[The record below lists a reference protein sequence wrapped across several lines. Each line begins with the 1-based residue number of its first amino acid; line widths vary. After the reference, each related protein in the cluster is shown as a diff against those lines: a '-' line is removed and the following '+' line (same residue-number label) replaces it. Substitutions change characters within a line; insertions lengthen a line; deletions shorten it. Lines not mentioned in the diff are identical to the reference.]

1 MGLISAAVL
10 AAPQAV
16 RGYDGNFQGVVQA
29 RSCGPR
35 PRWGKPR
42 RCIWPSD
49 RSLRRWSCYNAR
61 MTITIRSSSQQALKD
76 RALLQ
81 RELDA
86 GHVVELAD
94 LNGAVLVRP
103 EDVIALADQI
113 AEEELLEEMVTYRK
127 NVTGVDNTIFISPRG
142 KTRHAAR
149 VKVAID
155 PPDAV
160 DPRGNVAVIAVADG
174 RVVHGD
180 IEPRLLRQVQQFIE
194 LNRDLLIDYWN
205 AYDTKVD
212 TEDLRQRLK
221 KIP

>member
-1 MGLISAAVL
+1 
-10 AAPQAV
+10 
-16 RGYDGNFQGVVQA
+16 
-29 RSCGPR
+29 
-35 PRWGKPR
+35 
-42 RCIWPSD
+42 
-49 RSLRRWSCYNAR
+49 
-61 MTITIRSSSQQALKD
+61 MTVTIRSSSQQVLKD
-76 RALLQ
+76 PVLLQ

-94 LNGAVLVRP
+94 LKGAVVVRP

-127 NVTGVDNTIFISPRG
+127 NVTGVDHTIFISPRG

-155 PPDAV
+155 PPDSV
-160 DPRGNVAVIAVADG
+160 DPQGNVAVIAVSDG

-180 IEPRLLRQVQQFIE
+180 VPPRLLTQVQQFID
-194 LNRDLLIDYWN
+194 LNRELLIEYWN